1 VIELPDDGRR
11 DDVRSRKR
19 DWTRAEI
26 LAAAWELV
34 RAEGVA
40 ALSLRE
46 LAARVGMRAPS
57 LYTYFPSK
65 NDLYDAMYAQGMRQF
80 AEAMS
85 GSPPGHTARETLR
98 NRARTFVSS
107 AVQDPFR
114 YELLFERPIPA
125 FVPSAESLAIGL
137 TALAATR
144 KVAEAAGLRG
154 QRAFDLFMATMRGL
168 VGMQIANEPGGDRW
182 AGLVDEVVD
191 ILVAHYAPGRSAPV
205 AREKGN
211 RAT

>member
-1 VIELPDDGRR
+1 MVDPVDI
-11 DDVRSRKR
+11 RSRKR

-26 LAAAWELV
+26 VAAAWELAG
-34 RAEGVA
+34 REGLA

-80 AEAMS
+80 AEVMS
-85 GSPPGHTARETLR
+85 GSPPGRNAQETLR
-98 NRARTFVSS
+98 NRARTFVGA
-107 AVQDPFR
+107 AVRDPLR
-114 YELLFERPIPA
+114 YELLFERPVPA

-137 TALAATR
+137 ASLAATR
-144 KVAEAAGLRG
+144 NVAGAAGLPG
-154 QRAFDLFMATMRGL
+154 QQAFDLLMATMRGL

-182 AGLVDEVVD
+182 VGLVDEAVD
-191 ILVAHYAPGRSAPV
+191 ILVAHYAEGGRKRSSGPGRAS
-205 AREKGN
+205 